1 MEGSGSRGQHAAA
14 TIICCVLAVFCEGI
28 DLQAAGVAAG
38 GIIPEFKP
46 SPDQLGTFFSASTF
60 GLFFGALLGGR
71 LADSIGRK
79 RVVVTA
85 IAVFGLSSL
94 LTPLAWDMQALY
106 WARLLTGLG
115 LGGALPNLIAL
126 VTECSPA
133 HRRSANVTLTYS
145 GAPFGGAVA
154 SLISMWIEPSHWRW
168 IFIAGGVAP
177 LIIAPIMLAK
187 LAESPAF
194 ERMLDAANLS
204 DRAADRSAAMPRP
217 GSFLAIF
224 AGGRA
229 IATLLLWVSFF
240 LGLLMLYLL
249 LSWLPTL
256 LVGNGMTKPQAAA
269 AQIAFNVGGGLAA
282 LLMGQGLEGRLRR
295 AAVVATFLALP
306 ALILLL
312 SRAPPLLGLTVL
324 IVFGLGCAVLAAQ
337 AFLYAVAPT
346 CYPTSIRGIGVG
358 AAIAFGRIGS
368 ILGPKLAGMLK
379 TAGHSY
385 SQLLTDLLPI
395 AVVGSVT
402 AIALAWYTH
411 RARFVGEV

>member
-1 MEGSGSRGQHAAA
+1 MKGSGSRGQHAAA

-224 AGGRA
+224 AGGRT

-256 LVGNGMTKPQAAA
+256 LVGNGMSKPQAAA

-379 TAGHSY
+379 AAGHSY

-411 RARFVGEV
+411 RATFVGEV

>member
-1 MEGSGSRGQHAAA
+1 MDYAAA
-14 TIICCVLAVFCEGI
+14 TIICCLLAVFCEGI

-46 SPDQLGTFFSASTF
+46 SPGQLGNFFSASTL
-60 GLFFGALLGGR
+60 GLFLGALIGGR
-71 LADSIGRK
+71 LSDSIGRK
-79 RVVVTA
+79 RVVVTSIA
-85 IAVFGLSSL
+85 IFGLFSL
-94 LTPLAWDMQALY
+94 LTPLAWNMQSLF

-126 VTECSPA
+126 VNESSVPR
-133 HRRSANVTLTYS
+133 RRSANVALAYS

-154 SLISMWIEPSHWRW
+154 SLISMSIEPAHWRW

-187 LAESPAF
+187 LRESPAF
-194 ERMLDAANLS
+194 ERMHDALALAGS
-204 DRAADRSAAMPRP
+204 PDGRTAESPRP
-217 GSFLAIF
+217 GSFFAIF
-224 AGGRA
+224 SAGRA
-229 IATLLLWVSFF
+229 IPTLLLWVSFF

-282 LLMGQGLEGRLRR
+282 LLMGQVLEGRLRR
-295 AAVVATFLALP
+295 AGVVATFLALP

-312 SRAPPLLGLTVL
+312 SRAPPQVGLTVL
-324 IVFGLGCAVLAAQ
+324 IVFALGCAVLAAQ
-337 AFLYAVAPT
+337 AFLYAVAPA
-346 CYPTSIRGIGVG
+346 CYPTSIRGVGVG
-358 AAIAFGRIGS
+358 AAVAFGRIGS
-368 ILGPKLAGMLK
+368 IAGPKLAGLLK
-379 TAGHSY
+379 AAGHSY
-385 SQLLTDLLPI
+385 SQLLTDLLPV
-395 AVVGSVT
+395 AVIGSVT

-411 RARFVGEV
+411 RATRTSEV